1 MSKYLHAH
9 SGSRGEK
16 MCLLNQGTGFP
27 LLLHQNSLNPHLVER
42 VLNSVAIPMGLLG
55 KCTYL
60 SNNAPMLLVDCCW
73 VKGRVGAQ
81 LLRY

>member
-1 MSKYLHAH
+1 
-9 SGSRGEK
+9 
-16 MCLLNQGTGFP
+16 MCLLNQGPGFP

-60 SNNAPMLLVDCCW
+60 VDCCW

-81 LLRY
+81 KIEIDRAFSSL

>member
-1 MSKYLHAH
+1 
-9 SGSRGEK
+9 

-81 LLRY
+81 KIEIDRAFSSL